1 MGLDFGTGQPC
12 GIDKVK
18 MKKTTQVFWS
28 WIVVVLGSILIGMY
42 AGFDGK
48 RFAFTLIMWWSL
60 VETVKKEGWMDD

>member
-1 MGLDFGTGQPC
+1 
-12 GIDKVK
+12 

-42 AGFDGK
+42 VGFDGK